1 MKPTLEEVIRN
12 GLLNPTYEHVSD
24 TVKSNTSSPSN
35 TGNHR
40 VHIVDTKKTAELQLV
55 NGMTSYK
62 DIIKAAS
69 SAGLDVEEVI
79 SQLDK
84 FMNEDGTILK
94 SDLSE
99 ILNN

>member
-12 GLLNPTYEHVSD
+12 GLLNPTYEYVSD
-24 TVKSNTSSPSN
+24 TVKSDASVHIN
-35 TGNHR
+35 TGNHSVR
-40 VHIVDTKKTAELQLV
+40 IIDTKKTAELQLV

-84 FMNEDGTILK
+84 FMNEDGIILK
-94 SDLSE
+94 SDLSA
-99 ILNN
+99 ILTN